1 MDVRN
6 VTQVAENDT
15 VIACARTNPLAAKY
29 ENQKLTEKM
38 KNSTDD

>member
-15 VIACARTNPLAAKY
+15 VIACARTNTLAAKF